1 MWTLLATGLV
11 FSSIF
16 VIGYFCLPFYAEK
29 SLLPGLAGSAGIPG
43 FSCDVRRIGLTGA
56 DLGSLKI
63 GEPGQ
68 QPAFRMESL
77 RVDYSPLSLINGQ
90 VGRIVLSGIQV
101 TAEYN
106 GNRFRLIGL
115 DFAPSVHEN
124 SQKPL
129 SSLFSLPFSFEILE
143 IRDATLVFFL
153 KNREFR
159 LPVEIDVIPAAGASG
174 GLICDVRLFP
184 RGREVHL
191 AVIIDPEQ
199 ERIYTTFDA
208 SGVELE
214 RFADLCAMIPDVSLA
229 GNLKIAGNAELSADP
244 FEIFSLSVEGEVFEA
259 DFAVKG
265 VEIRNRA
272 DQGHGLRPVRL
283 TLNKD
288 G

>member
-77 RVDYSPLSLINGQ
+77 RVDYSPLSLINRQ

-101 TAEYN
+101 SAEYS

-124 SQKPL
+124 SQNLYPASFLSHSLLKSLKFVTPPL
-129 SSLFSLPFSFEILE
+129 SFFSK
-143 IRDATLVFFL
+143 TG
-153 KNREFR
+153 N
-159 LPVEIDVIPAAGASG
+159 SG
-174 GLICDVRLFP
+174 C
-184 RGREVHL
+184 
-191 AVIIDPEQ
+191 
-199 ERIYTTFDA
+199 
-208 SGVELE
+208 
-214 RFADLCAMIPDVSLA
+214 
-229 GNLKIAGNAELSADP
+229 LS
-244 FEIFSLSVEGEVFEA
+244 
-259 DFAVKG
+259 
-265 VEIRNRA
+265 
-272 DQGHGLRPVRL
+272 RL
-283 TLNKD
+283 T
-288 G
+288 